1 MLFFLVYNFDHWYDQ
16 VFVVKTTTFPQ
27 LERFFWVL
35 SHLQKPYLVTWK
47 QITQPKNSSAQKKT
61 PAACY
66 IVPCGFPKKTLLTF
80 FYFKKIIYNQKKPK
94 GIITQRVGN
103 PGWPPPHL
111 RSYKD
116 PRQHPCRRPGDVSI
130 CITSKREPSCG
141 HVTTEKKNGSKTC
154 EGLGISLETF
164 FAKNL
169 SHKVLVKIFGSK
181 LWVESLDRFD
191 AQHEAY

>member
-1 MLFFLVYNFDHWYDQ
+1 MKTNHTAQKFLS
-16 VFVVKTTTFPQ
+16 T
-27 LERFFWVL
+27 
-35 SHLQKPYLVTWK
+35 
-47 QITQPKNSSAQKKT
+47 KKT

-66 IVPCGFPKKTLLTF
+66 KVPCGLPKKTLLTF
-80 FYFKKIIYNQKKPK
+80 FYFKKIIYKQKKTK

-141 HVTTEKKNGSKTC
+141 HVTTEKKMDPKLVKAW
-154 EGLGISLETF
+154 EFLWKLF

-169 SHKVLVKIFGSK
+169 SHKVLVKN
-181 LWVESLDRFD
+181 LWI
-191 AQHEAY
+191 EALSRKFR